1 MTVRLRLT
9 CGDSV
14 REVAFARSS
23 ISIGRGPFN
32 DVVFADADLARVH
45 GELEIGEDASLAFRA
60 RASSQPTRI
69 LRAGECV
76 LIATGDEEQVI
87 HLQPDDVVRMGEE
100 PGVDLEIVHVE
111 VGEAASWST
120 LELPEHRD
128 QQLPAAASQLQRTLS
143 QQLANQP
150 DSETFL
156 RCTALFVGF
165 VTRRAPCAVELAIPI
180 ETQPWRSDDHML
192 QDVQVDLS
200 EASGELGLDAVEA
213 GFMRT
218 RDPLPPF
225 GSAATAILRE
235 LKSLDRCVITPAED
249 GVVSL
254 LVPLALDGEL
264 AAVLDMSFRAAID
277 DPLLEQAAGAAAL
290 MQPLASVVLG
300 RDRQERRC
308 DSLREEICYWRQRER
323 RHYLFKDLIAESDA
337 MRAVYEDLN
346 ACVPDPKPV
355 LVVGEAGCGKAL
367 LARALHHLGP
377 RKDGML
383 ISINCRDLSGEQ
395 LDFELFGS
403 VANDLSGDVE
413 PRKGI
418 FELADGGTVFLEEID
433 RLSAMLQGKLLRML
447 REGEVRRIGDAISR
461 RIDVR
466 LVASTHRDLSSRVC
480 KGRFR
485 RDLYLALRD
494 QVLEVPPLRDR
505 RADIMPLARTFL
517 ATFAERYGQSCRR
530 FAPEVREKLLDH
542 RWQGNVREL
551 KAVVEA
557 AVLNCD
563 DEVVESDD
571 LGL

>member
-9 CGDSV
+9 CADAV
-14 REVAFARSS
+14 REVAFDRRS

-45 GELEIGEDASLAFRA
+45 GELEVGDDASLTFHA
-60 RASSQPTRI
+60 RASGRPTRV
-69 LRAGECV
+69 LRDGECTMV
-76 LIATGDEEQVI
+76 VAGDEEQRL
-87 HLQPDDVVRMGEE
+87 HLHPDDVVRMGEE
-100 PGVDLEIVHVE
+100 PGVDMEIVNVE
-111 VGEAASWST
+111 IGQGASWST
-120 LELPEHRD
+120 LALPENPD
-128 QQLPAAASQLQRTLS
+128 QQLSAQSARLLYILS

-156 RCTALFVGF
+156 RCTALFVGA
-165 VTRRAPCAVELAIPI
+165 VVRRAPCEVELAIPI

-192 QDVQVDLS
+192 QEVTVDLS
-200 EASGELGLDAVEA
+200 EACGELGIGAVEA
-213 GFMRT
+213 RFMRT

-235 LKSLDRCVITPAED
+235 LESLDRCVITPAED

-254 LVPLALDGEL
+254 LVPISLEGEL
-264 AAVLDMSFRAAID
+264 AAVLDLSFRAALD

-290 MQPLASVVLG
+290 MQPLALVVLG
-300 RDRQERRC
+300 RDRQERHC
-308 DSLREEICYWRQRER
+308 ESLREENRYWRQRER
-323 RHYLFKDLIAESDA
+323 RHYLFKDLIAESEP
-337 MRAVYEDLN
+337 MRAVYEELN
-346 ACVPDPKPV
+346 VCVPDKKPV
-355 LVVGEAGCGKAL
+355 LIAGEAGCGKAL

-383 ISINCRDLSGEQ
+383 ISINCRDLFGEQ

-461 RIDVR
+461 RVDVR
-466 LVASTHRDLSSRVC
+466 LVASTHQDLSSHVGR
-480 KGRFR
+480 GRFR

-517 ATFAERYGQSCRR
+517 ATFAERYGQPCRR
-530 FAPEVREKLLDH
+530 LAPEVRDKLVGH

-563 DEVVESDD
+563 DEVVEVDD